1 MRNAQKTLKVALR
14 KKLTPNFQVRS
25 ELRGPV
31 PPPPGAGHNGHG
43 MPPNSAPPSRS
54 QIQFI
59 LDENTH
65 LIECIINYQQKG
77 KLRLSDGIFL

>member
-1 MRNAQKTLKVALR
+1 
-14 KKLTPNFQVRS
+14 
-25 ELRGPV
+25 
-31 PPPPGAGHNGHG
+31 